1 MPKEVIPSLQYRYC
15 ELRYDGDRTISGTA
29 LVYGDVAEFPWG
41 EKERFEAGA
50 FGSLAT
56 DDVILNVQH
65 SRQMPIART
74 MGGGLDVIDSAQA
87 LEIKAVM
94 PETTAA
100 NDMLALVKAKVLR
113 GLSIEFYPEEY
124 RIEGP
129 DKEMMTIT
137 KAKLVGVG
145 VVDKP
150 AYPKSTL
157 NPRFAHIFTGES
169 R

>member
-50 FGSLAT
+50 FVNLASS
-56 DDVILNVQH
+56 DVILNVQH
-65 SRQMPIART
+65 SRQMPVART
-74 MGGGLDVIDSAQA
+74 MGGGLEVIDSAQI
-87 LEIKAVM
+87 LEIKATL

-100 NDMLALVKAKVLR
+100 NDALALVKAKVLR
-113 GLSIEFYPEEY
+113 GLSIEFYPEEW

-137 KAKLVGVG
+137 SGQIGGRGLW
-145 VVDKP
+145 
-150 AYPKSTL
+150 
-157 NPRFAHIFTGES
+157 
-169 R
+169 